1 MIETKEAF
9 SSEDSSV
16 VVTKS
21 TAGVKIKTAGQLG
34 VQLVPNQADGG
45 SSHVSIYGD
54 SAGLLALA
62 DLLTAFAKID
72 QKSVH
77 ERNCPAREGIHTT
90 LDEHRGLTS
99 NDIQLHIGRIDA
111 KRDGDQTWFRRNDSV
126 TIIDMPD
133 TAG

>member
-21 TAGVKIKTAGQLG
+21 TAGVKFKTAGQLG
-34 VQLVPNQADGG
+34 VQLVANQADGG

-62 DLLTAFAKID
+62 DLLPAFAKID

-77 ERNCPAREGIHTT
+77 ERNCPAHEGIHTT

-111 KRDGDQTWFRRNDSV
+111 KSDGDQTWFRRNDSV